1 MWQIIKAELR
11 YNQMYLLLAY
21 AATVG
26 MWFAY
31 IFDPAGMFQVFGVP
45 AFFLMPALFHR
56 GIQERRERLLAL
68 LPVPAQRRS
77 LALLLPFAILFNFVI
92 LAAWMTQFLRAPEE
106 LANEFITLSGV
117 LTLNA
122 IIIGAVYIA
131 GIRFSLAF
139 NNRAYR
145 RATNIVLW
153 IFLVGV
159 ISLFFSFKISLQ
171 HNPEFYTRLREYIFH
186 SPMIAIAANIVSAGL
201 IYRCVVLHARRKSY
215 LA

>member
-77 LALLLPFAILFNFVI
+77 LALLLPFAILFNFAI

-186 SPMIAIAANIVSAGL
+186 SPVIAIAANSVSAGL
-201 IYRCVVLHARRKSY
+201 IYRCVILHARRKSY

>member
-11 YNQMYLLLAY
+11 YNRMYLLLAY

-56 GIQERRERLLAL
+56 SIQERRERLLAL

-77 LALLLPFAILFNFVI
+77 LALLLPFAIFFNFAI
-92 LAAWMTQFLRAPEE
+92 LATWMTQFLRAPEE

-122 IIIGAVYIA
+122 IIIGAVYMA
-131 GIRFSLAF
+131 GIRFSLSF
-139 NNRAYR
+139 NNNTHRW
-145 RATNIVLW
+145 ATNIVLW

-186 SPMIAIAANIVSAGL
+186 SPMIAIVANIVSAGL
-201 IYRCVVLHARRKSY
+201 IYLCVILHARRKSY

>member
-186 SPMIAIAANIVSAGL
+186 SPVIAIAANSVSAGL
-201 IYRCVVLHARRKSY
+201 IYRCVILHARRKSY